1 MRLMGRM
8 NGERRDERNT
18 TMNMRD
24 LNKTECDD
32 LEMLVDRCGL
42 SSVLM
47 ALSEICGS
55 KAEHIATNWQDAS
68 LAKDWATLEGRIGVI
83 VPTAVCCAL

>member
-1 MRLMGRM
+1 
-8 NGERRDERNT
+8 
-18 TMNMRD
+18 MNMRD

-55 KAEHIATNWQDAS
+55 KAEHIAGQDAS

-83 VPTAVCCAL
+83 VPTAVCRAL

>member
-1 MRLMGRM
+1 
-8 NGERRDERNT
+8 
-18 TMNMRD
+18 
-24 LNKTECDD
+24 
-32 LEMLVDRCGL
+32 
-42 SSVLM
+42 M

-83 VPTAVCCAL
+83 VPTAVCRAL